1 MNIAYVLVQS
11 TIGHEMEVLSDLLKI
26 DFVKEAKGT
35 FGYYDILVKI
45 EASSEKE
52 IERIITKKIRK
63 VKNVN
68 RTTTAFCNFRTRRTI
83 IFDCISYLF
92 IKNFVR
98 VSGWYSIPCSS
109 VQCFPKSAMTE
120 SRSPSQTK
128 LQSNP

>member
-11 TIGHEMEVLSDLLKI
+11 VIGHEMEVLSDLLKI
-26 DFVKEAKGT
+26 DFVKEVKGT

-68 RTTTAFCNFRTRRTI
+68 RTTTLSV
-83 IFDCISYLF
+83 ISEQEDL
-92 IKNFVR
+92 
-98 VSGWYSIPCSS
+98 
-109 VQCFPKSAMTE
+109 
-120 SRSPSQTK
+120 
-128 LQSNP
+128 